1 MARREGPLAGP
12 GPQGVNPIAPADLRP
27 ATAYRLPEA
36 LRPELARPFG
46 PVVQEA
52 ELEAAL
58 AGDGPVLLV
67 GDVVSLA
74 CKRLG
79 LKPKAFIVDYH
90 TQRKAEEKEWRK
102 ELGTWGRMGLSV
114 RNPAGAITREAWDAV
129 RKALWLPESP
139 VRIAVDG
146 EEDLL
151 GIPCF
156 LEAPL
161 GAKVAYGMPG
171 QGVCVVAVT
180 AQVKAQAAD
189 LVARMQSA

>member
-1 MARREGPLAGP
+1 MQDDGLK
-12 GPQGVNPIAPADLRP
+12 
-27 ATAYRLPEA
+27 
-36 LRPELARPFG
+36 
-46 PVVQEA
+46 
-52 ELEAAL
+52 AAL

-79 LKPKAFIVDYH
+79 VKPKAFIVDYH
-90 TQRKAEEKEWRK
+90 TQRKAEEKEWRA

-114 RNPAGAITREAWDAV
+114 RNAAGTITREAWDAV

-139 VRIAVDG
+139 VRIAVEG

-171 QGVCVVAVT
+171 QGACVVTVT
-180 AQVKAQAAD
+180 ADVKATAAD
-189 LVARMQSA
+189 LVRRMQSV